1 MTKKTLLY
9 LIICISL
16 GFLSDLNAKKTF
28 QKDSLFSQK
37 YTYNTLSLY
46 QKHLFDDF
54 LEDEIPEGVKVE
66 SVLTDHTSLR
76 SKTRL
81 AEALLFR
88 NATGDKENAAII
100 LQWILKNQ
108 YQDENTK
115 IYGIWKTSIVNDKFD
130 QNWREFI
137 GCDLIII
144 RNKFR
149 NFLPENIIK
158 DIETGI
164 IHAAKGSF
172 KRNVAPDYTNI
183 SIMSAFLMEYVG
195 TEFGLDEIKN
205 SGLKK
210 ARDIFKLYQTN
221 KTFSEYNSP
230 TYYGVTIIGL
240 ALWRELAFSK
250 EMQAMGKSLEKDFW
264 HEITSFY
271 NPNLRNMPG
280 PYFRGYGMDMTKYFA
295 ITGIWIGL
303 AVDDEK
309 LAPLPPKKGPKY
321 GEMSNL
327 APIFNLGLSIPKVD
341 LAKLKSFSKSQ
352 FIARNVPNN
361 YKGDSIKKVTA
372 MINKDWMMGGLWGNL
387 RVWEQLK
394 TGTIHWKTADGD
406 IAWLMVLG
414 DGKTNVKVSETQMSI
429 YANDTKPTSYEVFV
443 YAKNITN
450 ESFADKNWTLSGMK
464 LNLKTTLK
472 VLKIERVE
480 ANDLNNQL
488 AISENIGS
496 VIKVVY
502 EIPTNWNLENP
513 LVEIIPNKTNK

>member
-1 MTKKTLLY
+1 MQKFTLIWVFVLLNISMGKASDMSDIYSKT
-9 LIICISL
+9 
-16 GFLSDLNAKKTF
+16 
-28 QKDSLFSQK
+28 
-37 YTYNTLSLY
+37 YTYQTLSPY
-46 QKHLFDDF
+46 QKQLFDVF
-54 LEDEIPEGVKVE
+54 LEDGIPTGTTVNDA
-66 SVLTDHTSLR
+66 LTDHTSLR

-88 NATGDKENAAII
+88 NASGDKEKSIII

-149 NFLPENIIK
+149 HLLPEKIIK
-158 DIETGI
+158 DIETGLV
-164 IHAAKGSF
+164 HAAKGAF

-195 TEFGLDEIKN
+195 TEFKMEEIKN
-205 SGLKK
+205 AGLKK

-221 KTFSEYNSP
+221 KTFSEFNSP
-230 TYYGVTIIGL
+230 TYYGVTLIGL

-250 EMQAMGKSLEKDFW
+250 EIQEMGKTLEKDFW
-264 HEITSFY
+264 HEVATFY

-295 ITGIWIGL
+295 ITGIWIAL
-303 AVDDEK
+303 AVNDEK
-309 LAPLPPKKGPKY
+309 LAPLPTKKGPKY

-327 APIFNLGLSIPKVD
+327 APIFNLGLSIPKAD
-341 LAKLKSFSKSQ
+341 LAKLKSFSKPE

-361 YKGDSIKKVTA
+361 YKGDSIKKVTS

-394 TGTIHWKTADGD
+394 TGTIHWKTTDRD
-406 IAWLMVLG
+406 IAWFMVLG
-414 DGKTNVKVSETQMSI
+414 DGKTNVKVSQTQMDI
-429 YANDTKPTSYEVFV
+429 YVANQKATSFEVYV
-443 YAKNITN
+443 YAKNITDGA
-450 ESFADKNWTLSGMK
+450 FTDKVWTLPAM
-464 LNLKTTLK
+464 NLSINTS
-472 VLKIERVE
+472 LKISQTEK
-480 ANDLNNQL
+480 
-488 AISENIGS
+488 ISDKKILEDYAVSDEIPYLMK
-496 VIKVVY
+496 IVY
-502 EIPTNWNLENP
+502 EIPSNWNLEKP
-513 LVEIIPNKTNK
+513 LLEITPKKL

>member
-1 MTKKTLLY
+1 MQKFTLIWVFVL
-9 LIICISL
+9 LTISMAKA
-16 GFLSDLNAKKTF
+16 SDKGDIYSK
-28 QKDSLFSQK
+28 K
-37 YTYNTLSLY
+37 YTYQTLSPY
-46 QKHLFDDF
+46 QKQLFDVF
-54 LEDEIPEGVKVE
+54 LEDEIPTGTTVNDA
-66 SVLTDHTSLR
+66 LTDHTSLR

-88 NATGDKENAAII
+88 NAAGDKEKAVII

-115 IYGIWKTSIVNDKFD
+115 IYGIWKTAIVNDKFD

-144 RNKFR
+144 RKKYKSL
-149 NFLPENIIK
+149 LPENIVK
-158 DIETGI
+158 DIETGLV
-164 IHAAKGSF
+164 HAAKGAF

-195 TEFGLDEIKN
+195 TEFKLEEIKN
-205 SGLKK
+205 AGLKK

-221 KTFSEYNSP
+221 KTFSEFNSP
-230 TYYGVTIIGL
+230 TYYGVTLIGL

-250 EMQAMGKSLEKDFW
+250 EIQEMGKTLEKDFW
-264 HEITSFY
+264 HEVTTFY

-309 LAPLPPKKGPKY
+309 FAPLPPKKGPKY

-327 APIFNLGLSIPKVD
+327 APIFNLGLSIPKAD
-341 LAKLKSFSKSQ
+341 LAKLKSFSKPQ
-352 FIARNVPNN
+352 FIARNIPNH

-406 IAWLMVLG
+406 IAWFMVLG
-414 DGKTNVKVSETQMSI
+414 DGKTNVKVSQTQMEI
-429 YANDTKPTSYEVFV
+429 YATDQKATNFEVYV
-443 YAKNITN
+443 YAKSLDN
-450 ESFADKNWTLSGMK
+450 EVFTDKIWTLPAMN
-464 LNLKTTLK
+464 LNINSTLK
-472 VLKIERVE
+472 RTKIEKV
-480 ANDLNNQL
+480 NTDV
-488 AISENIGS
+488 IHENYAVSDEIPS
-496 VIKVVY
+496 LMKVVF
-502 EIPTNWNLENP
+502 EIPANWNLEKP
-513 LVEIIPNKTNK
+513 LLQITPKKL

>member
-1 MTKKTLLY
+1 MTKKTTLY

-16 GFLSDLNAKKTF
+16 GILGDLKAKKTF
-28 QKDSLFSQK
+28 QNDSLFSQK
-37 YTYNTLSLY
+37 YTYQTLSPY
-46 QKHLFDDF
+46 QKHLFDEF
-54 LEDEIPEGVKVE
+54 LTDEIPVGVKVE
-66 SVLTDHTSLR
+66 SVLSDHTSLR

-88 NATGDKENAAII
+88 NAAGDKEKAVII

-115 IYGIWKTSIVNDKFD
+115 IYGIWKTAIINDKFD

-149 NFLPENIIK
+149 NILPENIIK

-164 IHAAKGSF
+164 IHAAKGAF

-183 SIMSAFLMEYVG
+183 SIMSAFLMEFVG
-195 TEFGLDEIKN
+195 TEFGLDEIKKA
-205 SGLKK
+205 GLKK

-221 KTFSEYNSP
+221 KTFSEFNSP
-230 TYYGVTIIGL
+230 TYYGVTLIGL

-250 EMQAMGKSLEKDFW
+250 EIQEMGKALEKDFW
-264 HEITSFY
+264 HEVATFY

-303 AVDDEK
+303 ALDDEK
-309 LAPLPPKKGPKY
+309 LAPLPPQKGPKY

-327 APIFNLGLSIPKVD
+327 APIFNLGLSIPKAD
-341 LAKLKSFSKSQ
+341 LAKLKTFSKPQ
-352 FIARNVPNN
+352 FITRNIPNN

-372 MINKDWMMGGLWGNL
+372 MINRDWMMGGLWGNL

-414 DGKTNVKVSETQMSI
+414 DGKTNVKVNQTQMDI
-429 YANDTKPTSYEVFV
+429 FAADTKATSFEIYV
-443 YAKNITN
+443 YAKNITDEAFTN
-450 ESFADKNWTLSGMK
+450 KKWILPAMK
-464 LNLKTTLK
+464 LGINTS
-472 VLKIERVE
+472 LKITQIEK
-480 ANDLNNQL
+480 
-488 AISENIGS
+488 ISDKKLHDDYAVSDEIPYLMK
-496 VIKVVY
+496 IVY
-502 EIPTNWNLENP
+502 EIPSNWNLEKP
-513 LVEIIPNKTNK
+513 LLEITPKTIK